1 MTQYIDFA
9 LLDIQT
15 LQYKNRTLAAAFL
28 YLTLLVRLE
37 LHEPKTIAG
46 NFRSNSKF
54 ILDGSPFNRYFSKFL
69 EDSFNF
75 PLKDILPAV
84 QYCSIFVILP
94 VDFEFPQLME
104 DREMS
109 FEEYC
114 GVQTYNQMN
123 RSTLYQLDRH
133 WW

>member
-28 YLTLLVRLE
+28 YLTILLRLE
-37 LHEPKTIAG
+37 IHSAEEVADK
-46 NFRSNSKF
+46 FRYHSNL
-54 ILDGSPFNRYFSKFL
+54 ILSATPFNVFYSNFL
-69 EDSFNF
+69 IDSFGF

-94 VDFEFPQLME
+94 LSSDMPQV
-104 DREMS
+104 DREGELMS
-109 FEEYC
+109 F
-114 GVQTYNQMN
+114 
-123 RSTLYQLDRH
+123 
-133 WW
+133 